1 MNYAGFQSLTVEL
14 MDGVAHVIIDNPPI
28 NLFDLVLYPELAKL
42 TSQLRDDDDVRAV
55 VVSSANPE
63 FFIAHFDVS
72 RILQL
77 PTGQPAPTELN
88 HFHVMCETFRTMPKV
103 TICAIDGRVG
113 GGGSEVTLSMD
124 MRFASPRAVF
134 NQPEVALGIIPGGS
148 GTVRLAR
155 LVGRS
160 RALEV
165 VLGSDD
171 IDAVT
176 AEKWGWVN
184 RVVDNP
190 VEHSL
195 AMARRIASFP
205 AAAVQAAKRSILRA
219 DDHVVED
226 LLAEAGEFNALL
238 SDPQAIAAMN
248 NFMARGGQTRE
259 GELRLGEL
267 ATEIND

>member
-28 NLFDLVLYPELAKL
+28 NLFDLVLYPEMVRV
-42 TSQLRDDDDVRAV
+42 SGNLRDDEDVRAV

-72 RILQL
+72 LILLL
-77 PTGQPAPTELN
+77 PTGRPAPVVLSD
-88 HFHVMCETFRTMPKV
+88 FHQMCENFRTMPKP

-134 NQPEVALGIIPGGS
+134 SQPEVALGIIPGGS
-148 GTVRLAR
+148 GTVRLPR

-165 VLGSDD
+165 ILGSED
-171 IDAVT
+171 IDAAT

-190 VEHSL
+190 VGHSL

-205 AAAVQAAKRSILRA
+205 PQAVQAAKRSILRA

-226 LLAEAGEFNALL
+226 LLAEAGEFSALL
-238 SDPQAIAAMN
+238 SDPRAVTAMN
-248 NFMARGGQTRE
+248 NFMERGGQTRE

>member
-1 MNYAGFQSLTVEL
+1 
-14 MDGVAHVIIDNPPI
+14 
-28 NLFDLVLYPELAKL
+28 
-42 TSQLRDDDDVRAV
+42 
-55 VVSSANPE
+55 
-63 FFIAHFDVS
+63 
-72 RILQL
+72 
-77 PTGQPAPTELN
+77 
-88 HFHVMCETFRTMPKV
+88 MCENFRTMPKP

-134 NQPEVALGIIPGGS
+134 SQPEVALGILPGGS
-148 GTVRLAR
+148 GTVRLPR

-165 VLGSDD
+165 ILGSED
-171 IDAVT
+171 IDAMT

-190 VEHSL
+190 IEHSL

-205 AAAVQAAKRSILRA
+205 SAAVQAAKRSILRS
-219 DDHVVED
+219 DDHIVED

-238 SDPQAIAAMN
+238 SDPRAIIAMN
-248 NFMARGGQTRE
+248 NFMERGGQTRE